1 MQIEEIKRALALR
14 MEALAHELIDAPLT
28 YQRLHEL
35 RFGRRQSLSVRIG
48 GAKAGTFAD
57 FSGNAK
63 GDAIAFVM
71 HMKGCTTG
79 EALAW
84 AQAWLGNAP
93 RPSLTR
99 WHGAP
104 TAAPEKPPEPPRTLD
119 LARSLWQEAMPP
131 QGTLAEAYLRARG
144 LALEPG
150 LPIRFHPRAWRN
162 KDCGPPCPAM
172 ISLMTCPETGEATGA
187 HVTYLRADG
196 TGKAEGGRAKIMLG
210 QAGIIRLS
218 PDDTVT
224 SGLGLAEGVETGLAI
239 MQHFGWRPVWSA
251 ASAGGIGRFPV
262 LRGIEALTIFADQD
276 SAGIEAARQC
286 ACRWQ
291 EAGRE
296 GRILA
301 PPKGDLDDLA
311 REIAA

>member
-1 MQIEEIKRALALR
+1 MDTSEIKRALALR

-63 GDAIAFVM
+63 GDAIAFIM
-71 HMKGCTTG
+71 HMRQCTTG

-84 AQAWLGNAP
+84 AEAWLGNAP

-119 LARSLWQEAMPP
+119 LARNLWRDAMPP
-131 QGTLAEAYLRARG
+131 QGTLAEAYLLSRG

-150 LPIRFHPRAWRN
+150 LPIRFHACAWRH
-162 KDCGPPCPAM
+162 KESGPSGPAM
-172 ISLMTCPETGEATGA
+172 IALMTCPKTGEAIGA
-187 HVTYLRADG
+187 HVTYIHANG
-196 TGKAEGGRAKIMLG
+196 AGKAEGGRAKIMLG

-224 SGLGLAEGVETGLAI
+224 SGLGVAEGVETGLAI
-239 MQHFGWRPVWSA
+239 MQSFGWRPVWCA
-251 ASAGGIGRFPV
+251 ASAGGIARFPV
-262 LRGIEALTIFADQD
+262 LPGIKALTIFADQD
-276 SAGIEAARQC
+276 SAGIESARIC
-286 ACRWQ
+286 AGRWK

-296 GRILA
+296 ARILA
-301 PPKGDLDDLA
+301 PPKGDFDDLA
-311 REIAA
+311 KAVAA